1 MEQAPALTR
10 NHPLAWTRAFVALF
24 LTAFVACGLGAGEL
38 WPLTRWHLFS
48 ALRQPVQVGWRAVT
62 VDAAGRE
69 TPLPVGQLP
78 LAYRGAPLLVGRFD
92 KLTPA
97 EQASLCDSLIVGV
110 RSLGRNVHALR
121 IYRVTKDESIRVGAR
136 AAPETVALRYTC
148 AHGTVQA
155 AGP

>member
-1 MEQAPALTR
+1 VEQAPAVPR
-10 NHPLAWTRAFVALF
+10 NHPPAWARAFVAVF

-48 ALRQPVQVGWRAVT
+48 AVRQPIQVGWRAVT

-97 EQASLCDSLIVGV
+97 EQASLCV
-110 RSLGRNVHALR
+110 RSLGRNVLALR
-121 IYRVTKDESIRVGAR
+121 IYRVRKDESIRVGAR
-136 AAPETVALRYTC
+136 AAPEKVALRYTC